1 MIRETFSNFSQ
12 ALRCDWK
19 QCLLQS
25 LVAASAIFIIL
36 LVLTVEEAV
45 IVASIGATTF
55 IVFAIPSS
63 PTAKPR
69 NVIGGHFTGII
80 AGSLCALIPHERTI
94 LAILIYALSVGIS
107 MFIMI
112 LSETEHPPAAG
123 TALGIAISGFSLYV
137 TGTMVI
143 SVLALSLIHYF
154 FKDFLID
161 LC

>member
-1 MIRETFSNFSQ
+1 MRTSITNFAQ

-25 LVAASAIFIIL
+25 LVASVAIFFVL
-36 LVLTVEEAV
+36 LVLTVDQAV

-69 NVIGGHFTGII
+69 NVIGGHMTGIVI
-80 AGSLCALIPHERTI
+80 GTLCALIPHERTMI
-94 LAILIYALSVGIS
+94 AILIYALSVGIT

-112 LSETEHPPAAG
+112 LTETEHPPAAG

-143 SVLALSLIHYF
+143 SVVALSLIHYF
-154 FKDFLID
+154 FKDYLID

>member
-1 MIRETFSNFSQ
+1 MRTSITNFAQ

-25 LVAASAIFIIL
+25 LVASVAIFFVL
-36 LVLTVEEAV
+36 LVLTVDQAV
-45 IVASIGATTF
+45 IVASIGATTY

-69 NVIGGHFTGII
+69 NVIGGHMTGIVI
-80 AGSLCALIPHERTI
+80 GTLCALIPHERTMI
-94 LAILIYALSVGIS
+94 AILIYALSVGIT

-112 LSETEHPPAAG
+112 LTETEHPPAAG

-143 SVLALSLIHYF
+143 SVVALSLINYF
-154 FKDFLID
+154 FKDYLID